1 MPHGLRHLLPTRRP
15 SLPARTARAAG
26 RQRATRRAFT
36 LLELL
41 VVIGII
47 GILISILLPMLNR
60 ARSTSQSIVCL
71 SNLRQIEAGFKNF
84 AAHNGGHFPDPSV
97 TQQSWEASLL
107 PYLTR
112 SAFKCP
118 ADVEIFPS
126 VGSSYD
132 WRDTGVTETTMAGQD
147 ISASRRSTLVMVFEA
162 LPGWHT
168 KKKINAVF
176 LDGSAGQID
185 YESCLRD
192 LERPIDQA
200 AE

>member
-1 MPHGLRHLLPTRRP
+1 M
-15 SLPARTARAAG
+15 
-26 RQRATRRAFT
+26 
-36 LLELL
+36 ELL

-60 ARSTSQSIVCL
+60 ARSTSQSIACL
-71 SNLRQIEAGFKNF
+71 SNLRQIEAGFKAF
-84 AAHNGGHFPDPSV
+84 ALNNGNHFPDPSV

-107 PYLTR
+107 PYLKR
-112 SAFKCP
+112 STFKCP

-168 KKKINAVF
+168 KKRINAVF
-176 LDGSAGQID
+176 LDGSASQID

-192 LERPIDQA
+192 LERPIDHS